1 MTALNYLLSTDGYH
15 SKVGDSMVVFWTDS
29 GDVDDVSRLRK
40 MMGNINEKD
49 QPLQIRMKNCT
60 SSALH
65 QMPGELQSGS
75 SMRMRSGQSG
85 KTCPNMPAG

>member
-40 MMGNINEKD
+40 MMGSINEKD
-49 QPLQIRMKNCT
+49 HTPTDTDENCT

-75 SMRMRSGQSG
+75 SMRMRSG
-85 KTCPNMPAG
+85 